1 MTGELKITIPAGAI
15 LAVSTIRDG
24 SIITNLRKGI
34 FSTSSTTITL
44 ARGTTFMILVVD
56 STGLFYVQSVM
67 LVTRKVSQ
75 VTVPVQFT
83 IGSLMF
89 TNEYRITSIGGIQF
103 TTQYILSEST
113 ESNGFGVIHSG
124 NQNSAKITTRS
135 TFEFAG
141 SDRYLS
147 GIIPVGSSDVD
158 VNTRSF
164 NAGDVFTII
173 PAGGRGSIRLVFTDS
188 SQSVFDVAPGSM
200 LTVKLSASSIV
211 EYLSGGVFTTERTIL
226 SFPAGSVVSLAKVG
240 VDGTLTVD
248 ETIETKL
255 AFTVGADSGSL
266 VGKVTFLSSGQ
277 IDTSNG
283 RVTLQKIFSSTSN
296 SVTYLGLVHLKT
308 GSVFSSA
315 VFRFF

>member
-1 MTGELKITIPAGAI
+1 MAPAGMVIFGFIPGTTEREITILEQGSLTGELKITIPAGAI

-24 SIITNLRKGI
+24 SIITTIRDGI

-113 ESNGFGVIHSG
+113 ESNGFGVIHPG

-141 SDRYLS
+141 SDRYL
-147 GIIPVGSSDVD
+147 P
-158 VNTRSF
+158 
-164 NAGDVFTII
+164 
-173 PAGGRGSIRLVFTDS
+173 
-188 SQSVFDVAPGSM
+188 
-200 LTVKLSASSIV
+200 
-211 EYLSGGVFTTERTIL
+211 
-226 SFPAGSVVSLAKVG
+226 
-240 VDGTLTVD
+240 
-248 ETIETKL
+248 
-255 AFTVGADSGSL
+255 
-266 VGKVTFLSSGQ
+266 
-277 IDTSNG
+277 
-283 RVTLQKIFSSTSN
+283 
-296 SVTYLGLVHLKT
+296 
-308 GSVFSSA
+308 
-315 VFRFF
+315 